1 MPNDREL
8 AVLFWLGAIGV
19 FMLWRSDTRSALGG
33 VAWALLQ
40 PKLAAAFLL
49 LLATVVALC
58 SGGSYIGLWDPDLA
72 TDTVSWFFGAGAVLF
87 LRIDQASEPKF
98 FRKAVTQTLALTE
111 FLAFF
116 VNLFVFGLLVEL
128 LLQPLVFFLV
138 AMVAVAASKPEY
150 ASVRRLMESLLTLV
164 GGIVLVFAAVRIAQT
179 WGEVDL
185 PGVFRALFLP
195 VWLTIGILPL
205 IYVIALLAGYE
216 TAFAR
221 ARFSLNRQSAS
232 WRVRLAILVSFHV
245 RLAELKSM
253 ESFRLREIA
262 EASSFREARRKI
274 EGSREARRA
283 SEAEASAALGR
294 LDTFAS
300 ASGTDADGRRLDQRE
315 FSETKEALQ
324 SLASAQMGWYR
335 NRGERY
341 RSDLAEIL
349 DSQFEQIGLPEPR
362 GVAITVSADGQAWYA
377 SRRTITGWCFATGS
391 AARPPDQWL
400 YDGPEPPAGFP
411 GEAPGWSRFG
421 LEANNW

>member
-19 FMLWRSDTRSALGG
+19 FMLWRSDTRGALGD

-58 SGGSYIGLWDPDLA
+58 SGGSYIGLWDPHLA
-72 TDTVSWFFGAGAVLF
+72 TDTVFWFFGAGAVLF
-87 LRIDQASEPKF
+87 VRIDQASEPKF

-116 VNLFVFGLLVEL
+116 VNLFVFRLLVEL

-150 ASVRRLMESLLTLV
+150 ASVRRLMESLLVLV
-164 GGIVLVFAAVRIAQT
+164 GGIVLVFAAVRLAQT

-185 PGVFRALFLP
+185 PGASRALFLP

-205 IYVIALLAGYE
+205 IYVVALLAGYE

-221 ARFSLNRQSAS
+221 ASFSLKGRSMP
-232 WRVRLAILVSFHV
+232 WRVRLAVLVSFHV
-245 RLAELKSM
+245 RLAELKSI
-253 ESFRLREIA
+253 EWFWLREIA
-262 EASSFREARRKI
+262 EAPSFREARQKI
-274 EGSREARRA
+274 GESREARRA
-283 SEAEASAALGR
+283 SEAWERAALER
-294 LDTFAS
+294 LDGFAGV
-300 ASGTDADGRRLDQRE
+300 SGADADGRRLDQRE
-315 FSETKEALQ
+315 FGETREALY

-341 RSDLAEIL
+341 RADLAEML
-349 DSQFEQIGLPEPR
+349 DFQFERIGLPEPR
-362 GVAITVSADGQAWYA
+362 GIEITVSTDGQAWYA
-377 SRRTITGWCFATGS
+377 SRRTITGWCFAIGS
-391 AARPPDQWL
+391 AAPPPDEWL
-400 YDGPEPPAGFP
+400 YDGPEPPTGFP

>member
-72 TDTVSWFFGAGAVLF
+72 TDTVFWFFGAGAVLF
-87 LRIDQASEPKF
+87 LRIDQAIEPKF
-98 FRKAVTQTLALTE
+98 FRKAVTQTLALTD
-111 FLAFF
+111 F
-116 VNLFVFGLLVEL
+116 VNLFVFGLLLEL

-150 ASVRRLMESLLTLV
+150 ASVRRLMESLLALV

-185 PGVFRALFLP
+185 PEISRALFLP

-205 IYVIALLAGYE
+205 ICGVALLAGYE
-216 TAFAR
+216 TALGR
-221 ARFSLNRQSAS
+221 ATFSLKGRSMP
-232 WRVRLAILVSFHV
+232 WRVRLAGLVSFHV

-262 EASSFREARRKI
+262 EASSFRDARRKI
-274 EGSREARRA
+274 DGSREARRA
-283 SEAEASAALGR
+283 SEAEARAALER
-294 LDTFAS
+294 LDRFAG
-300 ASGTDADGRRLDQRE
+300 ASGTGADGRRLDQRE
-315 FSETKEALQ
+315 FSETKKALQ

-341 RSDLAEIL
+341 RADLAEML
-349 DSQFEQIGLPEPR
+349 DFQFERIGLPEPR
-362 GVAITVSADGQAWYA
+362 GIEITVSTDGLAWYA
-377 SRRTITGWCFATGS
+377 SRRTITGWCFAIGS
-391 AARPPDQWL
+391 AAPPPDEWL
-400 YDGPEPPAGFP
+400 YDGPEPPTGFP